1 MSNMTLFYAI
11 AVTNSSSTS
20 VKCLF
25 QFVLYIYFYINLCK
39 MSNVR
44 SKWSNYYIAGYIVG

>member
-11 AVTNSSSTS
+11 AVTNSSS
-20 VKCLF
+20 VKFLF
-25 QFVLYIYFYINLCK
+25 RFVLYIYFYINLSK

-44 SKWSNYYIAGYIVG
+44 SKWSNYYITGYIVG